1 MSTPTKHSAT
11 VTTPTATQIL
21 VTRRFAAPKHLVFR
35 TYTEP
40 DLVRRWWAGERGE
53 MTACEIDLR
62 VGGSWRYAMT
72 ANGGVEVAFRGEYR
86 EIEPS
91 DRIVHTEIFEAM
103 PGEPS
108 TVTVDFTATED
119 GTLLTMLCEYAG
131 EATRDAVIE
140 SGMEGGMQEGMD
152 ALERVAI
159 ALEA

>member
-21 VTRRFAAPKHLVFR
+21 ITRRFAAPKHLVVR
-35 TYTEP
+35 THTEP

-53 MTACEIDLR
+53 MTVCEIDLR

-72 ANGGVEVAFRGEYR
+72 ANGGFEVAFSGEYR
-86 EIEPS
+86 EIEPH
-91 DRIVHTEIFEAM
+91 DRIVRTEIFEAM
-103 PGEPS
+103 PGESS
-108 TVTVDFTATED
+108 TVTVELTATEG
-119 GTLLTMLCEYAG
+119 GTILTMLSEYAS
-131 EATRDAVIE
+131 EATRDAVIG

-159 ALEA
+159 ELGA